1 LLAIAAAFWS
11 LVKSFELRRT
21 HHHLRMMPHAS
32 QIISIIRILS
42 LDLRDRTNL
51 RNHLVEIKTGEGKS
65 ITLGLTSIIL
75 AGMGYGVDCV
85 CYSEYLSSRDYKDFE
100 MIFKGLGL

>member
-1 LLAIAAAFWS
+1 M
-11 LVKSFELRRT
+11 R
-21 HHHLRMMPHAS
+21 PHAT

-42 LDLRDRTNL
+42 LDIRNGFFKDNGKKLFSIKTNL

-85 CYSEYLSSRDYKDFE
+85 CYSEYLSSRDYNDFE
-100 MIFKGLGL
+100 KIFRGLGL

>member
-1 LLAIAAAFWS
+1 M
-11 LVKSFELRRT
+11 R
-21 HHHLRMMPHAS
+21 PHAA

-42 LDLRDRTNL
+42 LDIFDGHLISIGKKLFSIKTNL

-100 MIFKGLGL
+100 MIFRGLGL